1 MSNGNLLLPTGRI
14 VIIRSEY
21 HETITHAL
29 LTGAKAELAKYGVP
43 DEQVDVITVPGTY
56 ELTAAAAR
64 VAYFSHV
71 DAIVCV
77 GAVVRG
83 ETPHFDYICQACAQ
97 GLSRVAEATGKP
109 VTFGVI
115 TSNTVEQAFERAG
128 GRVGNKGEEA
138 ARAALELYSALKQW
152 EQSQAS
158 AS

>member
-1 MSNGNLLLPTGRI
+1 MSSTVLHLPKDRVVI
-14 VIIRSEY
+14 VRSEY

-29 LTGAKAELAKYGVP
+29 LNGAKSELTKLGLSAELI
-43 DEQVDVITVPGTY
+43 DVITVSGAY
-56 ELTAAAAR
+56 ELPAAAAV
-64 VAYFSHV
+64 VARSPKV
-71 DAIVCV
+71 AAVICI

-97 GLSRVAEATGKP
+97 GLSRVAESTGKP
-109 VTFGVI
+109 VTFGVV
-115 TSNTVEQAFERAG
+115 TANTLEQAFERAG
-128 GRVGNKGEEA
+128 GRIGNKDDEA